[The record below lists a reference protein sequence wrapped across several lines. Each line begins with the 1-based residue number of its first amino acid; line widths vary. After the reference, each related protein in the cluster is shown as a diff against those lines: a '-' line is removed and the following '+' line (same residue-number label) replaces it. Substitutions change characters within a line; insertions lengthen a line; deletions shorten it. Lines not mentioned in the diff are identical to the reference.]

1 MIALSA
7 LLALGTV
14 ACGEE
19 AEAPAGG
26 VEVEEGGEGGEEEG
40 GLDY

>member
-1 MIALSA
+1 MIAFSA
-7 LLALGTV
+7 LLALGAV
-14 ACGEE
+14 ACGDD

-26 VEVEEGGEGGEEEG
+26 AEVEGEGGEEEG